1 MSEQYIIGVTAMT
14 HQGAVRSEN
23 EDSIAVGAW
32 VRNKPMRMP
41 HQWRFALEEEVCCV
55 VADGMGGH
63 AAGEVASQHVAQRLS
78 QAVAGCGDAAA
89 IQSLLLQINAELYE
103 QMKADSS
110 RIGMGSTVV
119 GLLFKENS
127 LFWFNIGDSRLYQ
140 HRNGFLRQISIDD
153 VPPAANS
160 SDPQAQRKSG
170 AITQSMGGT
179 SSMQMPVPHIG
190 EVELTAP
197 GRWLLCSDGLTD
209 MLDIDKM
216 EECLGGDD
224 LGAVTKLFSAAMEAG
239 AEDNISIIIV
249 AVEKA
254 S

>member
-1 MSEQYIIGVTAMT
+1 MSGQYIIGVTAMT
-14 HQGAVRSEN
+14 HQGAVRTEN
-23 EDSIAVGAW
+23 EDSVAVGNW
-32 VRNKPMRMP
+32 IRNAPMRMP
-41 HQWRFALEEEVCCV
+41 HQWRFALEGSICFV

-63 AAGEVASQHVAQRLS
+63 AAGEVASHHVASRLS
-78 QAVAGCGDAAA
+78 QAGAECGDAKA

-119 GLLFKENS
+119 GLVFKENG

-140 HRNGFLRQISIDD
+140 HRNGFLRQISVDD
-153 VPPAANS
+153 VPAAS
-160 SDPQAQRKSG
+160 KSDDPHAHPKSG

-179 SSMQMPVPHIG
+179 SSVQMPVPHIG

-216 EECLGGDD
+216 EECFGTDD
-224 LGAVTKLFSAAMEAG
+224 LGAVTKLFNAAMEAG

>member
-1 MSEQYIIGVTAMT
+1 MSEQYNIGITAMT

-23 EDSIAVGAW
+23 EDSIAVGTW

-41 HQWRFALEEEVCCV
+41 HQWHFALEEPVCCV

-78 QAVAGCGDAAA
+78 QAGPDCGDAKA
-89 IQSLLLQINAELYE
+89 IHSLLLQINAELYE

-119 GLLFKENS
+119 GLMFKENS
-127 LFWFNIGDSRLYQ
+127 LIWFNIGDSRLYQ

-153 VPPAANS
+153 VPVAANS
-160 SDPQAQRKSG
+160 SDPQTHRKSG
-170 AITQSMGGT
+170 SITQSMGGT
-179 SSMQMPVPHIG
+179 SSVQMPVPHIG

-197 GRWLLCSDGLTD
+197 SRWLLCSDGITD
-209 MLDIDKM
+209 MIDIDKM
-216 EECLGGDD
+216 EECLGAEDSD
-224 LGAVTKLFSAAMEAG
+224 AATKLFNAAMEVG